1 MIYGAGRI
9 LPRFFAPAVQN
20 FIRDELSKQ
29 KAMAV
34 SDEKDGK
41 ALMLLEMKHRKSSF
55 RMLKP
60 MERPLRMHRVKNM

>member
-1 MIYGAGRI
+1 MGQEKSCPG
-9 LPRFFAPAVQN
+9 FFAPAVQN

-41 ALMLLEMKHRKSSF
+41 SLMLLGMKHRKSSF